1 MEADLV
7 DRLDEAWRRQGPRS
21 RTELFR
27 KALQI
32 SLNGAGEAEV
42 AAMLA
47 AGS

>member
-7 DRLDEAWRRQGPRS
+7 DKLGEAWRRQGLKS

-27 KALQI
+27 KALQAF
-32 SLNGAGEAEV
+32 LQGAGEGEV

-47 AGS
+47 AR